1 VNRRLNASSSAVA
14 PVQDSTWPP
23 RDDLSRFALRRI
35 ASGVAVL
42 TVSQNG
48 LAHGATV
55 NAITAIS
62 RDPVVL
68 GVCLR
73 TSSVLADMAMRVGL
87 FSVNVLTRDQS
98 ALATRFAQPGRR
110 PGAAQFRGLEWS
122 ADRRTAA
129 PLLAGCLAHLGC
141 RVAGHHQIGDHD
153 LIVAEVIDGAAGH
166 GSPLLT
172 FAGRLHGAD
181 PDLALVSPIVA
192 PSAPTSSPHLFSAG
206 PQSPDNPMER
216 SK

>member
-1 VNRRLNASSSAVA
+1 
-14 PVQDSTWPP
+14 
-23 RDDLSRFALRRI
+23 
-35 ASGVAVL
+35 
-42 TVSQNG
+42 
-48 LAHGATV
+48 LA
-55 NAITAIS
+55 
-62 RDPVVL
+62 
-68 GVCLR
+68 
-73 TSSVLADMAMRVGL
+73 
-87 FSVNVLTRDQS
+87 
-98 ALATRFAQPGRR
+98 
-110 PGAAQFRGLEWS
+110 
-122 ADRRTAA
+122 
-129 PLLAGCLAHLGC
+129 C

-192 PSAPTSSPHLFSAG
+192 PSAPTPSPHLFSAG

>member
-1 VNRRLNASSSAVA
+1 VNQRLKASSGALA
-14 PVQDSTWPP
+14 PVQESTWPP

-42 TVSQNG
+42 TVSKDG

-129 PLLAGCLAHLGC
+129 PLLAGCLAHLAC
-141 RVAGHHQIGDHD
+141 RVAGQHQIGDHD

-192 PSAPTSSPHLFSAG
+192 PSALTPSPHLFSAG
-206 PQSPDNPMER
+206 PQNPDNPTER
-216 SK
+216 TK